1 VHRGWSIGPLTA
13 LVVVVALLGCR
24 DTAHQGRL
32 RTDPPGTAF
41 NVSTSRWSSL
51 SSTGAYGFIKQE
63 ATSVNTF
70 DFEETWIHGKGPK
83 WVVTIGKG
91 TYEPTTGLNI
101 YEYSK
106 PKGVVVVRTEEGRD
120 EQSTKDI
127 VVATTLPLFKPG
139 ETITYYKR

>member
-1 VHRGWSIGPLTA
+1 
-13 LVVVVALLGCR
+13 
-24 DTAHQGRL
+24 
-32 RTDPPGTAF
+32 
-41 NVSTSRWSSL
+41 
-51 SSTGAYGFIKQE
+51 
-63 ATSVNTF
+63 
-70 DFEETWIHGKGPK
+70 
-83 WVVTIGKG
+83 
-91 TYEPTTGLNI
+91 LNI

>member
-1 VHRGWSIGPLTA
+1 
-13 LVVVVALLGCR
+13 
-24 DTAHQGRL
+24 
-32 RTDPPGTAF
+32 
-41 NVSTSRWSSL
+41 
-51 SSTGAYGFIKQE
+51 
-63 ATSVNTF
+63 VNTF

-83 WVVTIGKG
+83 WVVTTGKG
-91 TYEPTTGLNI
+91 TYEATTGLNI